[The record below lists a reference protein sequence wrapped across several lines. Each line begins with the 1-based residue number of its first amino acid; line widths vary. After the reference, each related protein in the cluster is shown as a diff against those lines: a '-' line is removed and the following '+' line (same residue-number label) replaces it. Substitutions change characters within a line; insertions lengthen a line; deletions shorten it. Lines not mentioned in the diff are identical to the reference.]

1 MPPLDLL
8 KAEQSRR
15 ARNKLSRMFPAEGS
29 LRRELY
35 VPHME
40 FLRAGA
46 KYPERAFI
54 AGNRTGK
61 TETGAYEMAVH
72 LTGRYPDWWE
82 GKRFTRPIEAWAG
95 GVNNLTTRDVI
106 QDKLLGQAGEYG
118 TGMIPGDAIIH
129 VAKKQGMADAVDT
142 IWVRHA
148 SGGRSALGFKSYEQ
162 GRESWQ
168 GTAKD
173 VIWLDEEPELDVY
186 IEALLRTATTGGIV
200 MLTFT
205 PLMGMSDVV
214 KSYLEPENDDARDVK
229 HVTTATWED
238 APHLSPEAKASLLA
252 SIPPYQ
258 RDARTKGVPQL
269 GVGAIYPL
277 PESDIV
283 VPRSEI
289 PAHWPRVYGLDVGW
303 RYTAAAFLAIDRD
316 TQRVYLYHE
325 YKRAQAEPVVH
336 AEGIKAPGAWIPGV
350 IDPASMGSGQIDGRN
365 LMQLYSQLG
374 LDLTPAVNAVES
386 GIFDV
391 WGMLSTGKLKVFDT
405 CPQWLSEFR
414 KYHRDE
420 KGRIVKADDHL
431 LDATRYAVVSGL
443 AIAKQPPVPGAT
455 NYQPAFHPNAWMG

>member
-1 MPPLDLL
+1 MNTTSTSVMVSAPNG
-8 KAEQSRR
+8 ASVSQS
-15 ARNKLSRMFPAEGS
+15 
-29 LRRELY
+29 
-35 VPHME
+35 
-40 FLRAGA
+40 
-46 KYPERAFI
+46 
-54 AGNRTGK
+54 
-61 TETGAYEMAVH
+61 
-72 LTGRYPDWWE
+72 
-82 GKRFTRPIEAWAG
+82 
-95 GVNNLTTRDVI
+95 
-106 QDKLLGQAGEYG
+106 
-118 TGMIPGDAIIH
+118 
-129 VAKKQGMADAVDT
+129 
-142 IWVRHA
+142 
-148 SGGRSALGFKSYEQ
+148 
-162 GRESWQ
+162 
-168 GTAKD
+168 
-173 VIWLDEEPELDVY
+173 
-186 IEALLRTATTGGIV
+186 LLRFSACRAWS
-200 MLTFT
+200 
-205 PLMGMSDVV
+205 MS
-214 KSYLEPENDDARDVK
+214 S
-229 HVTTATWED
+229 
-238 APHLSPEAKASLLA
+238 
-252 SIPPYQ
+252 
-258 RDARTKGVPQL
+258 PQL

-283 VPRSEI
+283 VPRFEI